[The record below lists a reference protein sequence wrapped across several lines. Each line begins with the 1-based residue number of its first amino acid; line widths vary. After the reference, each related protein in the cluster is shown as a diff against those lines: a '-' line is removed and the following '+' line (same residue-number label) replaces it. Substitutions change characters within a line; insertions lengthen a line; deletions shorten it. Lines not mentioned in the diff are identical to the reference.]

1 MLNQRANDMLAS
13 ATYLRFR
20 KREKQTLTVG
30 RLHDKAILTLFQL
43 LGILDSEEEDSLV
56 NLGLKFNKSGVC
68 RVRLG
73 ENVIITI
80 PDAGSRKEFQAKL
93 INRWTHNGHYMWYS
107 EEDKLELLKDME
119 FSITD
124 GLISKHPLREVITE
138 SHDEVEESLD
148 DEPTPIGVVGMSPAL
163 RGSNKSALAAA
174 ALTAAMVAS
183 SRNART
189 YQQVS
194 DDYAKSRERHDDDLP
209 W

>member
-1 MLNQRANDMLAS
+1 MLNQRANDLLAT
-13 ATYLRFR
+13 ATFLRFR
-20 KREKQTLTVG
+20 KREKQTITVR
-30 RLHDKAILTLFQL
+30 RLNDKAILTLFQL
-43 LGILDSEEEDSLV
+43 LGILDSEEEGSLV

-80 PDAGSRKEFQAKL
+80 PDAGSRKEFQTKL
-93 INRWTHNGHYMWYS
+93 IRRWTHHGRYMWYS

-148 DEPTPIGVVGMSPAL
+148 DEPTPIGVVGMSPTL
-163 RGSNKSALAAA
+163 RGSNKSALASA
-174 ALTAAMVAS
+174 AS

-194 DDYAKSRERHDDDLP
+194 DDHAKSRERHDDDDLP